1 MQIVVLDGR
10 TTNPGDIS
18 WEPLT
23 ELGKLTVYDDTPYE
37 LIRERAGA
45 AEAVIMNRT
54 IMDRAILKELPCL
67 RFLGALA
74 TGYNT
79 IDIAAAEELGITVC
93 NVPLYCAETVA
104 QHAFSLLLALCNRA
118 EYYSETV
125 RDGGWK
131 RAEEESAFS
140 PMFELS
146 GKTLGIFGFGAIGSA
161 VARLGLAFGMK
172 VLLCSRTRKEAPAGC
187 SWVSL
192 RELFQK
198 SDVVSIHCPLTEETR
213 GLINSSL
220 LSLMKPSAFLLNTSR
235 GAVVA
240 EADLA
245 EALNTGRLAG
255 AGMDVLSQEPPA
267 PEHPLLSAKNCIITP
282 HVAWSSRE
290 ARQRLI
296 GIVAENLRCF
306 LAGVPQNVVK
316 QKRDKGEKQYE

>member
-18 WEPLT
+18 WEPLK

-131 RAEEESAFS
+131 RARAQRKDIGNIRVRRHRQRCGQIGISLRHEGAALQPYPEGSPRRLQLGLSQGAVSEKRRSLHPLPVNRRNKRPYQQLPAFS
-140 PMFELS
+140 DE
-146 GKTLGIFGFGAIGSA
+146 
-161 VARLGLAFGMK
+161 AF
-172 VLLCSRTRKEAPAGC
+172 R
-187 SWVSL
+187 
-192 RELFQK
+192 
-198 SDVVSIHCPLTEETR
+198 
-213 GLINSSL
+213 
-220 LSLMKPSAFLLNTSR
+220 
-235 GAVVA
+235 
-240 EADLA
+240 
-245 EALNTGRLAG
+245 
-255 AGMDVLSQEPPA
+255 
-267 PEHPLLSAKNCIITP
+267 LSAQHFPRRRCGRSGSGRSLEYRTAGRRRNGRP
-282 HVAWSSRE
+282 FSGA
-290 ARQRLI
+290 ARPGTSAAFR
-296 GIVAENLRCF
+296 
-306 LAGVPQNVVK
+306 
-316 QKRDKGEKQYE
+316 